1 MMFVLI
7 HTNSFTSSW
16 HIISQCNKL
25 VSSCSL
31 NQQQDL
37 EDEAHALLQQLLPL
51 SGAVGRDASTSNGL
65 IEVNF
70 ASSLQAAP
78 SPEEAG
84 DTEKE
89 K

>member
-1 MMFVLI
+1 MQKHTQIVSQVLGK
-7 HTNSFTSSW
+7 SF
-16 HIISQCNKL
+16 NKQL
-25 VSSCSL
+25 VSPCCL

-37 EDEAHALLQQLLPL
+37 EDEAHVLLQQLLPL
-51 SGAVGRDASTSNGL
+51 SGALGRDASTSNGL
-65 IEVNF
+65 IEMNF